1 MQNNEGTNTQPSHY
15 PEIDEEINLLD
26 YWRVIQ
32 KRWRLIV
39 AMVIVAVLA
48 TGVISLVMTTIYRAT
63 AVITPV
69 DRQDNKGGRFS
80 LVAQQLG
87 GLPGIAMSGTT
98 SASEIVSLLKTKVLR
113 KEVIERYHL
122 LPELF
127 FNEWDAKRDAWK
139 KKDKDAIPTLWDGIR
154 MLNGMVSVHH
164 ATMENMITLSV
175 EYHNPE
181 KAANIVNY
189 FLTTL
194 NEHMSS
200 ESKRVAET
208 NKRYL
213 EEQLK
218 GSTDPLLKQ
227 RIYNLIAQQIETA
240 MVAGVKENFAF
251 KVIDPPMVPD
261 TRIRPKRKQMVLIS
275 LVLSLFSGIFIAF
288 VLEYVEKTRAAGGER

>member
-1 MQNNEGTNTQPSHY
+1 MQSNEGTNNQPSHY

-26 YWRVIQ
+26 YWRVIH
-32 KRWRLIV
+32 KRWILIV
-39 AMVIVAVLA
+39 AIVIGAVLVTA
-48 TGVISLVMTTIYRAT
+48 IRSLVTTNIYRAT
-63 AVITPV
+63 VVITPV
-69 DRQDNKGGRFS
+69 DRHDNEGGRLS

-87 GLPGIAMSGTT
+87 GLPGIAMPGAT
-98 SASEIVSLLKTKVLR
+98 SASEIVSLLKTRVLR

-127 FNEWDAKRDAWK
+127 FNEWDAKRDTWK
-139 KKDKDAIPTLWDGIR
+139 KKDKEATPTLWDGIR
-154 MLNGMVSVHH
+154 MLDGMVSVHH
-164 ATMENMITLSV
+164 AAKVNMITLSV

-181 KAANIVNY
+181 KATNIVNY

-208 NKRYL
+208 NTRYL

-218 GSTDPLLKQ
+218 GSRDPLLKQ

-261 TRIRPKRKQMVLIS
+261 TRIRPKRIQMVIIS
-275 LVLSLFSGIFIAF
+275 LVLSLFAGIFIAF

>member
-1 MQNNEGTNTQPSHY
+1 MQSNEGTNTQPSHY

-87 GLPGIAMSGTT
+87 GLPGIAMPGTT

-127 FNEWDAKRDAWK
+127 FNE
-139 KKDKDAIPTLWDGIR
+139 WDGIR